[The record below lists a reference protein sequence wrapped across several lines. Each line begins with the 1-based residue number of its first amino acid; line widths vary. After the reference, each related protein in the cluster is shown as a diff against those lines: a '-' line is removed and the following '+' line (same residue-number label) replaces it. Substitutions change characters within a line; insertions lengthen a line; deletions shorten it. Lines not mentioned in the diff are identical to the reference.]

1 LLPYLQLSSRAKR
14 SVAEG
19 PAFPTRPAPLLRATQ
34 RHSKTCL
41 IKSKALI
48 EAPVGNP
55 GCIQS
60 RVRRNNINQN
70 LSQNRHWLVVTAT
83 LLLFAAVAFWVD
95 LKPEVKENFFFAPND
110 PEFHQTAKIAKLFS
124 GGSQMVINV
133 AGPIASTRYQQ
144 KIARLT
150 NEVEALK
157 DVTSVNSLAE
167 GPKGLEDAE
176 KSAFW
181 SRLLLADNRRSS
193 NVVVFVNDEVDSEK
207 LVSRLE
213 AIDDKLET
221 ADFRIQMAGAPYIAE
236 MMRRSLKHDFE
247 TFSLTS
253 FLLFGAAMWLLLR
266 SWKLTVGILAT
277 CSSAV
282 LVTLLLQ
289 QALGQRIGIL
299 TANLTTIIFVITLS
313 HLVYMT
319 FNWQA
324 LAQEEGGTKDQ
335 QGLGGKAWRMT
346 LPASFWSMVSASLG
360 FGSLLLVRAEPLK
373 QLGLG
378 GTAGTIIALAVAYL
392 MYPPFLDWE
401 RPDQTRTVG
410 DGASNS
416 PFWQNKFVWVAVA
429 TVVVSAGLSLG
440 LMRLNTDPSLL
451 DYFKAGRQP
460 REGLE
465 VVDRN
470 GGTNPLTIVVAPKGG
485 GRLDNGDQY
494 DHMWNLQDALEKH
507 KGVGTVLSL
516 PVLMEEAHRHPFA
529 PLLGWKKLVSILN
542 EPKHQRVASTFLT
555 KDRGLTAYY
564 LRMDEHG
571 RTLPRVAVVQ
581 ELRELV
587 RKQGFVPYLLGGAY
601 ELQGA
606 LAQMVAHS
614 LVSGLGWLF
623 VFFAAVALAVSR
635 SIRVALAMV
644 ASLLLVP
651 VCMLG
656 GVGLL
661 GVPVDI
667 ISAPATNVCIGMAID
682 SMVHLVFAVRRAKGK
697 GPYTWKTWIA
707 GRREQWKGIV
717 FSDVIIGA
725 GFAIFALSGFPPT
738 QRFGIVVLAGTVIDI
753 AANLFVLPL
762 LGGADLRPHKLKAA

>member
-1 LLPYLQLSSRAKR
+1 MKLKLKHLKLPQGLHWVM
-14 SVAEG
+14 VAVTLVLFG
-19 PAFPTRPAPLLRATQ
+19 LA
-34 RHSKTCL
+34 
-41 IKSKALI
+41 AL
-48 EAPVGNP
+48 
-55 GCIQS
+55 
-60 RVRRNNINQN
+60 
-70 LSQNRHWLVVTAT
+70 
-83 LLLFAAVAFWVD
+83 FVD
-95 LKPEVKENFFFAPND
+95 LKPEVRENFFFSPKD
-110 PEFHQTAKIAKLFS
+110 PEFQQTAKIDKLFP
-124 GGSQMVINV
+124 GGSQMVVNV
-133 AGPIASTRYQQ
+133 AGPLASEGYQE
-144 KIARLT
+144 KIGRLT
-150 NEVEALK
+150 NQIEALK
-157 DVTSVNSLAE
+157 GVTSASSLAD
-167 GPKGLEDAE
+167 GPKNLEDAE

-193 NVVVFVNDEVDSEK
+193 NVVVFVSDDVDSQNLIARMEAINGK
-207 LVSRLE
+207 LE
-213 AIDDKLET
+213 AK
-221 ADFRIQMAGAPYIAE
+221 DFHIQMAGAPYIAE

-247 TFSLTS
+247 AFSLTS
-253 FLLFGAAMWLLLR
+253 FLLFGVAMWLLFR

-282 LVTLLLQ
+282 LITLLLQ
-289 QALGQRIGIL
+289 QLFGQKIGIL

-319 FNWQA
+319 FNWQT
-324 LAQEEGGTKDQ
+324 LGQGEKGAQAKEDGPGTE
-335 QGLGGKAWRMT
+335 AARMT

-378 GTAGTIIALAVAYL
+378 GTVGTVIALAIAYV
-392 MYPPFLDWE
+392 MYPSFLNWARPGETRAVGESASGSAFWE
-401 RPDQTRTVG
+401 KR
-410 DGASNS
+410 
-416 PFWQNKFVWVAVA
+416 FVWVAAGTVA
-429 TVVVSAGLSLG
+429 VSALLSVGLT
-440 LMRLNTDPSLL
+440 RLNTDPSLL
-451 DYFKAGRQP
+451 DYFKKGMQP

-470 GGTNPLTIVVAPKGG
+470 GGTNPLTIVVASRGG
-485 GRLDNGDQY
+485 GRLDNGDEY
-494 DHMWNLQDALEKH
+494 DHMWNLQDALESH
-507 KGVGTVLSL
+507 KSVGTVLSL

-542 EPKHQRVASTFLT
+542 EPKHQRVAANFLT
-555 KDRGLTAYY
+555 KDRTLTAYY

-571 RTLPRVAVVQ
+571 RTKPRVEVVQ

-587 RKQGFVPYLLGGAY
+587 RKHGFVPYLMGEAY

-614 LVSGLGWLF
+614 LITGLGWLF
-623 VFFAAVALAVSR
+623 LFFTVVALAVAR
-635 SIRVALAMV
+635 NLRVALAMV
-644 ASLLLVP
+644 GCLLLVP

-682 SMVHLVFAVRRAKGK
+682 SMVHLVFAVRRAKK
-697 GPYTWKTWIA
+697 GGAYTWEAWVA
-707 GRREQWKGIV
+707 GRREQWRGIV

-725 GFAIFALSGFPPT
+725 GFAIFALSNFPPT
-738 QRFGIVVLAGTVIDI
+738 QRFGIVVLAGTIIDI

-762 LGGADLRPHKLKAA
+762 LGGAELRPARKLKAA

>member
-1 LLPYLQLSSRAKR
+1 M
-14 SVAEG
+14 VAEQKG
-19 PAFPTRPAPLLRATQ
+19 RERMHGL
-34 RHSKTCL
+34 HWVM
-41 IKSKALI
+41 
-48 EAPVGNP
+48 VG
-55 GCIQS
+55 
-60 RVRRNNINQN
+60 
-70 LSQNRHWLVVTAT
+70 AA
-83 LLLFAAVAFWVD
+83 LLLFVLVALFVD
-95 LKPEVKENFFFAPND
+95 LKPEVRENFFFSPKD
-110 PEFHQTAKIAKLFS
+110 PEFQQTAKIAKIFP
-124 GGSQMVINV
+124 GGSQMIVNV
-133 AGPIASTRYQQ
+133 SGPISSARYLE
-144 KIARLT
+144 KIGRLT
-150 NEVEALK
+150 REIEGLK
-157 DVTSVNSLAE
+157 GVTSAESLTE
-167 GPKGLEDAE
+167 GPKNLEDAE

-193 NVVVFVNDEVDSEK
+193 NVVVFVSDEADSQELIARMEAIEHK
-207 LVSRLE
+207 LE
-213 AIDDKLET
+213 AK
-221 ADFRIQMAGAPYIAE
+221 DFHIQMAGAPYIAE

-247 TFSLTS
+247 IFSLTS
-253 FLLFGAAMWLLLR
+253 FLLFGAAMWVLFR
-266 SWKLTVGILAT
+266 SWRLTVGILVT

-289 QALGQRIGIL
+289 QILKQKIGIL
-299 TANLTTIIFVITLS
+299 TANLTTIIFVVTLS

-319 FNWQA
+319 FNWQT
-324 LAQEEGGTKDQ
+324 LAQGSDGAKDA

-360 FGSLLLVRAEPLK
+360 FGSLLLVRAQPLK

-378 GTAGTIIALAVAYL
+378 GTVGTIIALITAYL

-401 RPDQTRTVG
+401 RPEKTLALG
-410 DGASNS
+410 EPASRS
-416 PFWQNKFVWVAVA
+416 AFWEQKFVWVAVA
-429 TVVVSAGLSLG
+429 TVALSAVLSLG

-451 DYFKAGRQP
+451 DYFKKGEQP
-460 REGLE
+460 RLGLE

-470 GGTNPLTIVVAPKGG
+470 GGTNPMTVVVASRGG

-494 DHMWNLQDALEKH
+494 EHMWNLQDALEKQ

-542 EPKHQRVASTFLT
+542 EPKHQRVAATFLT
-555 KDRGLTAYY
+555 KDRALTAYY
-564 LRMDEHG
+564 LRMEERG
-571 RTLPRVAVVQ
+571 RTKPRVEVVQ
-581 ELRELV
+581 DLRELV
-587 RKQGFVPYLLGGAY
+587 RKQGFVPYLVGGTY
-601 ELQGA
+601 ELQGV

-623 VFFAAVALAVSR
+623 VFFIGVALAVSR
-635 SIRVALAMV
+635 NLRVSLAMV

-682 SMVHLVFAVRRAKGK
+682 SMVHLVFGVRRAKKEGK
-697 GPYTWKTWIA
+697 TGWDAWVA
-707 GRREQWKGIV
+707 GRREQWRGIV
-717 FSDVIIGA
+717 YSDVIIGA
-725 GFAIFALSGFPPT
+725 GFAIFALSSFPPT
-738 QRFGIVVLAGTVIDI
+738 QRFGLVVLAGTAIDI

-762 LGGADLRPHKLKAA
+762 MGGAEWRKKKQVRQELAHAN

>member
-1 LLPYLQLSSRAKR
+1 M
-14 SVAEG
+14 VAEQKG
-19 PAFPTRPAPLLRATQ
+19 RERMHGL
-34 RHSKTCL
+34 HWVM
-41 IKSKALI
+41 
-48 EAPVGNP
+48 VG
-55 GCIQS
+55 
-60 RVRRNNINQN
+60 
-70 LSQNRHWLVVTAT
+70 AA
-83 LLLFAAVAFWVD
+83 LLLFVLVALFVD
-95 LKPEVKENFFFAPND
+95 LKPEVRENFFFSPKD
-110 PEFHQTAKIAKLFS
+110 PEFQQTAKIAKIFP
-124 GGSQMVINV
+124 GGSQMIVNV
-133 AGPIASTRYQQ
+133 SGPISSARYLE
-144 KIARLT
+144 KIGRLT
-150 NEVEALK
+150 REIEGLK
-157 DVTSVNSLAE
+157 GVTSAESLTE
-167 GPKGLEDAE
+167 GPKNLEDAE

-193 NVVVFVNDEVDSEK
+193 NVVVFVSDEADSQELIARMEAIEHK
-207 LVSRLE
+207 LE
-213 AIDDKLET
+213 AK
-221 ADFRIQMAGAPYIAE
+221 DFHIQMAGAPYIAE

-247 TFSLTS
+247 IFSLTS
-253 FLLFGAAMWLLLR
+253 FLLFGAAMWVLFR
-266 SWKLTVGILAT
+266 SWRLTVGILVT

-289 QALGQRIGIL
+289 QILKQKIGIL
-299 TANLTTIIFVITLS
+299 TANLTTIIFVVTLS

-319 FNWQA
+319 FNWQT
-324 LAQEEGGTKDQ
+324 LAQGSDGAKDA

-360 FGSLLLVRAEPLK
+360 FGSLLLVRAQPLK

-378 GTAGTIIALAVAYL
+378 GTVGTIIALITAYL

-401 RPDQTRTVG
+401 RPEKTLALG
-410 DGASNS
+410 EPASRS
-416 PFWQNKFVWVAVA
+416 AFWEQKFVWVAVA
-429 TVVVSAGLSLG
+429 TVAFSAVLSLG

-451 DYFKAGRQP
+451 DYFKKGEQP
-460 REGLE
+460 RLGLE

-470 GGTNPLTIVVAPKGG
+470 GGTNPMTVVVASRGG

-494 DHMWNLQDALEKH
+494 EHMWNLQDALEKQ

-542 EPKHQRVASTFLT
+542 EPKHQRVAATFLT
-555 KDRGLTAYY
+555 KDRALTAYY
-564 LRMDEHG
+564 LRMEERG
-571 RTLPRVAVVQ
+571 RTKPRVEVVQ
-581 ELRELV
+581 DLRELV
-587 RKQGFVPYLLGGAY
+587 RKQGFVPYLVGGTY
-601 ELQGA
+601 ELQGV

-623 VFFAAVALAVSR
+623 VFFIGVALAVSR
-635 SIRVALAMV
+635 NLRVSLAMV

-682 SMVHLVFAVRRAKGK
+682 SMVHLVFGVRRAKKEGK
-697 GPYTWKTWIA
+697 TGWDAWVA
-707 GRREQWKGIV
+707 GRREQWRGIV
-717 FSDVIIGA
+717 YSDVIIGA
-725 GFAIFALSGFPPT
+725 GFAIFALSSFPPT
-738 QRFGIVVLAGTVIDI
+738 QRFGLVVLAGTAIDI

-762 LGGADLRPHKLKAA
+762 MGGAEWRKKKQVRQELAHAN

>member
-1 LLPYLQLSSRAKR
+1 M
-14 SVAEG
+14 VA
-19 PAFPTRPAPLLRATQ
+19 
-34 RHSKTCL
+34 
-41 IKSKALI
+41 
-48 EAPVGNP
+48 V
-55 GCIQS
+55 
-60 RVRRNNINQN
+60 
-70 LSQNRHWLVVTAT
+70 T
-83 LLLFAAVAFWVD
+83 LLLFLLVALFVD
-95 LKPEVKENFFFAPND
+95 LKPEVKENFFFSPKD
-110 PEFHQTAKIAKLFS
+110 PEFRQTAKIDKLFP
-124 GGSQMVINV
+124 GGSQMVVNV
-133 AGPIASTRYQQ
+133 AGPLASAAYQE
-144 KIARLT
+144 KIGRLT
-150 NEVEALK
+150 NEIEALK
-157 DVTSVNSLAE
+157 GVTSASSLAD
-167 GPKGLEDAE
+167 GPKNLEDAE

-193 NVVVFVNDEVDSEK
+193 NVVVFVSGDVDYQNLIARMEAIHAK
-207 LVSRLE
+207 LE
-213 AIDDKLET
+213 AK
-221 ADFRIQMAGAPYIAE
+221 DFHIQMAGAPYIAE

-247 TFSLTS
+247 AFSLTS
-253 FLLFGAAMWLLLR
+253 FLLFGAAMWLLFR
-266 SWKLTVGILAT
+266 SWRLTVGILAT

-289 QALGQRIGIL
+289 QLFGQKIGIL

-319 FNWQA
+319 FNWQT
-324 LAQEEGGTKDQ
+324 LAQGEKSAQTKES
-335 QGLGGKAWRMT
+335 GLGTEAARMT

-378 GTAGTIIALAVAYL
+378 GTVGTVIALAIAYV
-392 MYPPFLDWE
+392 MYPSFLNWA
-401 RPDQTRTVG
+401 RPSETRTVG
-410 DGASNS
+410 ESASGS
-416 PFWQNKFVWVAVA
+416 AFWEKKFVWVAAA
-429 TVVVSAGLSLG
+429 TIAVSAALSVGLT
-440 LMRLNTDPSLL
+440 RLNTDPSLL
-451 DYFKAGRQP
+451 DYFKKGIQP

-470 GGTNPLTIVVAPKGG
+470 GGTNPLTIVVASRGG
-485 GRLDNGDQY
+485 GRLDNGDEY
-494 DHMWNLQDALEKH
+494 EHMWDLQDALENH

-529 PLLGWKKLVSILN
+529 PLLGWKKLVSILD
-542 EPKHQRVASTFLT
+542 EPKHQRVAANFLT
-555 KDRGLTAYY
+555 KDRTLTAYY

-571 RTLPRVAVVQ
+571 RTKPRVEVVQ

-587 RKQGFVPYLLGGAY
+587 RKHGFVPYLIGEAY

-614 LVSGLGWLF
+614 LITGLGWLF
-623 VFFAAVALAVSR
+623 VFFAVVAIAVARNV
-635 SIRVALAMV
+635 RVALAMV
-644 ASLLLVP
+644 GCLLLVP

-682 SMVHLVFAVRRAKGK
+682 SMVHLVFAVRRAKKAGD
-697 GPYTWKTWIA
+697 YSWEAWVA
-707 GRREQWKGIV
+707 GRREQWRGIV

-725 GFAIFALSGFPPT
+725 GFAIFALSDFPPT
-738 QRFGIVVLAGTVIDI
+738 QRFGIVVLAGTIIDI

-762 LGGADLRPHKLKAA
+762 LGGAQLRKTANVKA

>member
-1 LLPYLQLSSRAKR
+1 M
-14 SVAEG
+14 VAEQKG
-19 PAFPTRPAPLLRATQ
+19 RERMHGL
-34 RHSKTCL
+34 HWVM
-41 IKSKALI
+41 
-48 EAPVGNP
+48 VG
-55 GCIQS
+55 
-60 RVRRNNINQN
+60 
-70 LSQNRHWLVVTAT
+70 AA
-83 LLLFAAVAFWVD
+83 LLLFVLVALFVD
-95 LKPEVKENFFFAPND
+95 LKPEVRENFFFSPKD
-110 PEFHQTAKIAKLFS
+110 PEFQQTAKIAKIFP
-124 GGSQMVINV
+124 GGSQMIVNV
-133 AGPIASTRYQQ
+133 SGPISSARYLE
-144 KIARLT
+144 KIGRLT
-150 NEVEALK
+150 REIEGLK
-157 DVTSVNSLAE
+157 GVTSAESLTE
-167 GPKGLEDAE
+167 GPKNLEDAE

-193 NVVVFVNDEVDSEK
+193 NVVVFVSDEADSQELIARMEAIEHK
-207 LVSRLE
+207 LE
-213 AIDDKLET
+213 AK
-221 ADFRIQMAGAPYIAE
+221 DFHIQMAGAPYIAE

-247 TFSLTS
+247 IFSLTS
-253 FLLFGAAMWLLLR
+253 FLLFGAAMWVLFR
-266 SWKLTVGILAT
+266 SWRLTVGILVT

-289 QALGQRIGIL
+289 QILKQKIGIL
-299 TANLTTIIFVITLS
+299 TANLTTIIFVVTLS

-319 FNWQA
+319 FNWQT
-324 LAQEEGGTKDQ
+324 LAQGSDGAKDA

-360 FGSLLLVRAEPLK
+360 FGSLLLVRAQPLK

-378 GTAGTIIALAVAYL
+378 GTVGTIIALITAYL

-401 RPDQTRTVG
+401 RPEKTLALG
-410 DGASNS
+410 EPASRS
-416 PFWQNKFVWVAVA
+416 AFWEQKFVWVAVA
-429 TVVVSAGLSLG
+429 TVAFSAVLSLG

-451 DYFKAGRQP
+451 DYFKKGEQP
-460 REGLE
+460 RLGLE

-470 GGTNPLTIVVAPKGG
+470 GGTNPMTVVVASRGG

-494 DHMWNLQDALEKH
+494 EHMWNLQDALEKQ

-542 EPKHQRVASTFLT
+542 EPKHQRVAATFLT
-555 KDRGLTAYY
+555 KDRALTAYY
-564 LRMDEHG
+564 LRMEERG
-571 RTLPRVAVVQ
+571 RTKPRVEVVQ
-581 ELRELV
+581 DLRELV
-587 RKQGFVPYLLGGAY
+587 RKQGFVPYLVGGTY
-601 ELQGA
+601 ELQGV

-623 VFFAAVALAVSR
+623 VFFIGVALAVSR
-635 SIRVALAMV
+635 NLRVSLAMV

-682 SMVHLVFAVRRAKGK
+682 SMVHLVFGVRRAKKEGK
-697 GPYTWKTWIA
+697 TGWDAWVA
-707 GRREQWKGIV
+707 GRREQWRGIV
-717 FSDVIIGA
+717 YSDVIIGA
-725 GFAIFALSGFPPT
+725 GFAIFAMSSFPPT
-738 QRFGIVVLAGTVIDI
+738 QRFGLVVLAGTAIDI

-762 LGGADLRPHKLKAA
+762 MGGAEWRKKKQVRQELAHAN

>member
-1 LLPYLQLSSRAKR
+1 M
-14 SVAEG
+14 VAEHKG
-19 PAFPTRPAPLLRATQ
+19 RKWMQ
-34 RHSKTCL
+34 GWHWVM
-41 IKSKALI
+41 
-48 EAPVGNP
+48 VG
-55 GCIQS
+55 
-60 RVRRNNINQN
+60 V
-70 LSQNRHWLVVTAT
+70 T
-83 LLLFAAVAFWVD
+83 LLLFVLVALFVD
-95 LKPEVKENFFFAPND
+95 LKPEVREDFFFSHKD
-110 PEFHQTAKIAKLFS
+110 PEFQQTAKIDKIFP
-124 GGSQMVINV
+124 GGSQMIVNV
-133 AGPIASTRYQQ
+133 AGPISSARYLE
-144 KIARLT
+144 KIGRLT
-150 NEVEALK
+150 REIEGLK
-157 DVTSVNSLAE
+157 GVTSADSLTE
-167 GPKGLEDAE
+167 GPKDLEDAE

-193 NVVVFVNDEVDSEK
+193 NVVVFVSDEADSQELIARMEVIEQK
-207 LVSRLE
+207 LE
-213 AIDDKLET
+213 AK
-221 ADFRIQMAGAPYIAE
+221 DFHIQMAGAPYIAE

-247 TFSLTS
+247 AFSLTS
-253 FLLFGAAMWLLLR
+253 FLLFGVAMWVLFR
-266 SWKLTVGILAT
+266 SWRLTIGILAT

-289 QALGQRIGIL
+289 QLLKQKIGIL
-299 TANLTTIIFVITLS
+299 TANLTTIIFVVTLS

-324 LAQEEGGTKDQ
+324 LAQGGDGAKDA

-378 GTAGTIIALAVAYL
+378 GTVGTIIALVTAYL

-401 RPDQTRTVG
+401 RPEKTQALG
-410 DGASNS
+410 ESASRS
-416 PFWQNKFVWVAVA
+416 AFWEHKFVWVAVA
-429 TVVVSAGLSLG
+429 TVAFSAVLSLG

-451 DYFKAGRQP
+451 DYFKPGKQP

-470 GGTNPLTIVVAPKGG
+470 GGTNPMTIVVAAKGG
-485 GRLDNGDQY
+485 GRLDNGDEY

-542 EPKHQRVASTFLT
+542 EPKHQRVAATFLT
-555 KDRGLTAYY
+555 KDRALTAYY
-564 LRMDEHG
+564 LRMEEHG
-571 RTLPRVAVVQ
+571 RTKTRVEVVQ
-581 ELRELV
+581 DLRELV
-587 RKQGFVPYLLGGAY
+587 RKQGFVPYLVGGTY
-601 ELQGA
+601 ELQGV

-623 VFFAAVALAVSR
+623 VFFIGVALAVSR
-635 SIRVALAMV
+635 NLRISLAMV

-682 SMVHLVFAVRRAKGK
+682 SMVHLVFAVRRAKKEGK
-697 GPYTWKTWIA
+697 TGWDAWVA
-707 GRREQWKGIV
+707 GRREQWRGIV
-717 FSDVIIGA
+717 YSDVIIGA
-725 GFAIFALSGFPPT
+725 GFAIFALSSFPPT
-738 QRFGIVVLAGTVIDI
+738 QRFGLVVLAGTAIDI

-762 LGGADLRPHKLKAA
+762 LGGAEWRKKKQVRQELAHAN